1 VTKLL
6 RDEIKMVEAVE
17 MMSRRIEELEK
28 NEQRLHGY
36 ITKQLDRIEKLEHD
50 NNDLIEKSKDNQ

>member
-1 VTKLL
+1 MTKLL

-17 MMSRRIEELEK
+17 IMSRRIKELEK

-50 NNDLIEKSKDNQ
+50 NDVLVEEAKENQ